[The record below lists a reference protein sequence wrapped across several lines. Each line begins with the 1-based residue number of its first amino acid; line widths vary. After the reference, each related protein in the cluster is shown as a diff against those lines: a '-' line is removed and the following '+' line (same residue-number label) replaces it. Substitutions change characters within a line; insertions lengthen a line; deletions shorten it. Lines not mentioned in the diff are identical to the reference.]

1 MRQKV
6 LLSESQHGRICQVS
20 ILKIQQITLENLGIL
35 MFVFSP
41 ILQIHD
47 SKYYKDVVILDE
59 ITLEMLLCGYYI

>member
-1 MRQKV
+1 
-6 LLSESQHGRICQVS
+6 
-20 ILKIQQITLENLGIL
+20 